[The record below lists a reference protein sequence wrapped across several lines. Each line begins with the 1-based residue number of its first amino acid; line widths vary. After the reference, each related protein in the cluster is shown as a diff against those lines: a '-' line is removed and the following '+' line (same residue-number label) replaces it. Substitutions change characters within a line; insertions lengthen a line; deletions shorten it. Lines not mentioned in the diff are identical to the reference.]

1 MPNGLVLYQQFSE
14 AEARYHHRINFLDIR
29 RNVKCNWSYPFTI
42 KKKNC
47 INRIPKVPYHGI
59 ETHIHII
66 INQLPYFSI

>member
-42 KKKNC
+42 KKKT
-47 INRIPKVPYHGI
+47 VLI
-59 ETHIHII
+59 EFQKSHIMV
-66 INQLPYFSI
+66 